1 MSAKKSIGLV
11 YDRALGALGWIAFA
25 GILGTALHDASQA
38 WDSWYYHL
46 PFAARLAGVIPA
58 SAFAFH
64 PANEARYAGFAL
76 LGELLQGLLWRT
88 TGRAESANLVA
99 FASVPLVA
107 WFLRRRWKVPFALT
121 MLALFAVPL
130 VQTHAP
136 SCYVD
141 LPGNAAASVLVL
153 LIIDAWA
160 SESAVPTSDVV
171 LALATGAVAANIKP
185 LLQPVVGLCLLA
197 LLVRI
202 ARDFRQPSSR
212 SRAGRLAVAMLIA
225 SPVVLFTP
233 LKNAL
238 FHHNPFFP
246 IGVHAFGMDLPGPE
260 GPYASSPPW
269 LAAAPRPLRFACS
282 ILEIGIRPLGEPRRW
297 TVDQWMP
304 DDSTGNRMGG
314 FFGAYVVISLAAFVV
329 RVVRGASRLERVSGV
344 VFALMTALI
353 ACMPQSHELRYYLSW
368 MIVLVCLNLGLACRT
383 VAPTHA
389 VGLRGLATI
398 AAVSFLVVVAS
409 TRGAYAY
416 PGGSSVAE
424 LVETKVGAKGLD
436 GVRDGERICA
446 RKEPFNLLW
455 ADLFHRPRRYA
466 VQEAEEPTDCR
477 GAREVGLRSV
487 ASDGA
492 TVP

>member
-1 MSAKKSIGLV
+1 MA
-11 YDRALGALGWIAFA
+11 ALGVLGA
-25 GILGTALHDASQA
+25 ALHDASQA

-58 SAFAFH
+58 SSFVFH

-76 LGELLQGLLWRT
+76 LGELAQGLLWRV

-107 WFLRRRWKVPFALT
+107 WFLRRRWNVPFALT

-153 LIIDAWA
+153 LVIDAWA
-160 SESAVPTSDVV
+160 SDASVPAADVA
-171 LALATGAVAANIKP
+171 LALGTGAVAANIKP
-185 LLQPVVGLCLLA
+185 LLQPAVGLCLLA
-197 LLVRI
+197 LLVRV
-202 ARDFRQPSSR
+202 ARDLRQPPSR
-212 SRAGRLAVAMLIA
+212 GRARRLLAAMLLA
-225 SPVVLFTP
+225 SPLVLFTP

-238 FHHNPFFP
+238 LHHNPFFP
-246 IGVHAFGMDLPGPE
+246 IGVHAFGLDLPGPE

-269 LAAAPRPLRFACS
+269 LAHAPRPLRFACS
-282 ILEIGIRPLGEPRRW
+282 ILEIGIRPIDDPRRW

-314 FFGAYVVISLAAFVV
+314 FFGAYVVASMGALAY
-329 RVVRGASRLERVSGV
+329 RVVRGTSRLERVSGV
-344 VFALMTALI
+344 VFALFTGLI

-383 VAPTHA
+383 PAPRHA
-389 VGLRGLATI
+389 LGLRGLSTV
-398 AAVSFLVVVAS
+398 AAMSLLVVVAS
-409 TRGAYAY
+409 TRGAYAF

-424 LVETKVGAKGLD
+424 LVEAKVGAKGLL
-436 GVRDGERICA
+436 GVHDGERICV
-446 RKEPFNLLW
+446 RNEPFNLLW
-455 ADLFHRPRRYA
+455 ADVFHRPRRYV
-466 VQEAEEPTDCR
+466 VQEAEEGADCA
-477 GAREVGLRSV
+477 GARDVGYRPV
-487 ASDGA
+487 ASDG
-492 TVP
+492 TPIP